1 MIQEVKSLSAHDIA
15 RIWELGHSMHPIER
29 ALLILSASC
38 SGSTRNKLASLPVG
52 RRDALLL
59 EIRSRIFGD
68 RMSCFAAC
76 PKCGEKIQFTLSAR
90 SMIVKGPDE
99 PYDIAHELS
108 SGGLS
113 LLFRLPD
120 SMDQLAA
127 VSSDSIETARLLI
140 IKRCLLQASSDGTPI
155 ETEDMQEKAI
165 NLLCSGILG
174 LDPGS
179 ELLLDITCA
188 ACGNQWQALF
198 DIVTFFWSE
207 ISAEA
212 KRLLLEVHNLASAYG
227 WSESD
232 ILSMSALRRRYYLEM
247 IG

>member
-1 MIQEVKSLSAHDIA
+1 MIQEVKPLSAHDII
-15 RIWELGHSMHPIER
+15 RIWELGHRMHPIGR

-38 SGSTRNKLASLPVG
+38 SGSTRNKLASLPIG

-68 RMSCFAAC
+68 NMNCFATC
-76 PKCGEKIQFTLSAR
+76 PKCVEKIQFILSAR
-90 SMIVKGPDE
+90 SLIVKSPAE

-108 SGGLS
+108 SDGLS

-120 SMDQLAA
+120 STDQLAV
-127 VSSDSIETARLLI
+127 VSSDNIEVTRLLI
-140 IKRCLLQASSDGTPI
+140 IKRCMLHASISGTPI
-155 ETEDMQEKAI
+155 TTEDVQENAI
-165 NLLCSGILG
+165 NLLCSGILE

-179 ELLLDITCA
+179 ELLLDVTCA
-188 ACGNQWQALF
+188 ACGNQWQTLF

-212 KRLLLEVHNLASAYG
+212 ERLLLEVHNLASAYG

-232 ILSMSALRRRYYLEM
+232 ILSMSALRRRYYLER